1 MASPVFFKLVVPR
14 LLAALVLT
22 GAGLAWAHPAQ
33 ARAAWGLARRCACGL
48 SCLLPTREEMGAL
61 SVGIGD
67 PSPLGDPTRV
77 VTRLVLEGHSKD

>member
-14 LLAALVLT
+14 LLAGLVLT
-22 GAGLAWAHPAQ
+22 GAGLAWAHPAK

-48 SCLLPTREEMGAL
+48 SCLLPTREELGAS

-67 PSPLGDPTRV
+67 LRQMVDPMGAV
-77 VTRLVLEGHSKD
+77 NQWVFEGGVKN

>member
-22 GAGLAWAHPAQ
+22 GAGLAWAHPAK
-33 ARAAWGLARRCACGL
+33 ARAAWGLARKCACGIA
-48 SCLLPTREEMGAL
+48 CLLPTREEVGAT

-67 PSPLGDPTRV
+67 PSPLVDPLGIVSR
-77 VTRLVLEGHSKD
+77 